1 VTRWLRATFPLAAL
15 DTCDLREQDLR
26 FCQDAFQARTWASGT
41 SIEDLQAPNKYDLIW
56 LGSVATHLSSEGTER
71 LLLKMLSWVS
81 PRGLVVMSLHGRYAF
96 QRQGSGHFRYIDDSG
111 WERIKAGY
119 ETAGYGYSDYEGQKG
134 YGISL
139 TKPSWIA
146 SLVERL
152 PSARMITFSERAWDD
167 HHDVIAIQSI

>member
-1 VTRWLRATFPLAAL
+1 
-15 DTCDLREQDLR
+15 
-26 FCQDAFQARTWASGT
+26 
-41 SIEDLQAPNKYDLIW
+41 
-56 LGSVATHLSSEGTER
+56 
-71 LLLKMLSWVS
+71 MLSWVS
-81 PRGLVVMSLHGRYAF
+81 TRGLVVMSLPVGTRNDRRYLNHSASSL
-96 QRQGSGHFRYIDDSG
+96 QRQGSGHFRYIDDAG

-139 TKPSWIA
+139 TIPSWMA